1 MKKPASCTV
10 LALILI
16 NMLMLAPNTAWAGM
30 FVLRLE
36 ANYTISENVPAGP
49 FVIFHQDFNNETPS
63 VVPRGWA
70 YNPSYGNFTVDHST
84 DSLGSGNSVR
94 FVDSSTMGSPGAQ
107 TYFLQQKG
115 VFAVTF
121 SLLLVNNTGINT
133 GLEVRVDDGS
143 GAGANIIF
151 GDHVIQYRD
160 HYGVLTTLRSS
171 YVPNRWYKIRM
182 LLNVPGGVYS
192 IFIDDHPEASDVG
205 FAGGNPSQIS
215 RIIVDETMSGNPGSL
230 MPMGNIDDIEVRIC
244 IIVPSDYPTIQEGI
258 NVAGPGD
265 VVFVAKQQR
274 YFESLVINKGNLTL
288 VGEDPKTTII
298 DGHFYHATPNR
309 ISVSDCSFVSISGFT
324 ITLSAADGSQ
334 VKVVN
339 CNNVVISN
347 NIIASGLGNGIEISG
362 SNDTVA
368 GNTIQSNLGCGI
380 RISGQYHSIS
390 SNTIDSNDECGI
402 HFDCKDSNITDNV
415 IQSSLGEGIN
425 MTSGTDNAVVN
436 NTIRNNN
443 IGLLCAGDT
452 YRITV
457 YQNRFVGNTVQALDN
472 GHDNKWDNGYPYKPT
487 EKKGGGNYWSDYN
500 SSLDVY
506 SGPSQNEQACCHY
519 PSPDGICDQ
528 PYNITSNGVDHYPLY
543 PIQNVSQ
550 YPKPGNIDYI
560 TSVFVTATML
570 HLVNILTA
578 TINVSY
584 ISSNVTVANV
594 SMQKSSDDN
603 WTGTIPHKPYG
614 TQVNYTISVQA
625 ENASRLNS
633 TYYPQSGPYFVDD
646 FTPPTFPTGSIRWV
660 PSGPNANETITVY
673 TNVTE
678 PADASQVGKVLLS
691 YPVGNSTWWTQMNKV
706 TDYNSTLNNTSTFT
720 ATFPKQPGNATLNF
734 GITAFDRAGNNASES
749 SSTFI
754 KQVAQLSVQY
764 NNGTLADD
772 PCIIDFGTMA
782 RKKQNSNT
790 FRISNA
796 GQDTLGWNITIVG
809 GVNWLSLNQTSG
821 NTGAGSTA
829 TIKVTADTTSLTQ
842 PTLYAGEMS
851 ITANGTVTHWAV
863 VLTLTIRYI
872 IIDQS
877 WAQVEA
883 SNRVNVNAPESVA
896 FHAEWAGNC
905 SDAAGGN
912 VTINVPTPTGTT
924 NSTNSTGWAVFTPT
938 PPPYAKQVTFS
949 VSGVSFGGIT
959 DFTQTAPSPTIIWD
973 RVNITLSIADPW
985 IDVDSNATVTWK
997 GVHESDNSNF
1007 TLPSQVFLND
1017 TTVHGNVGR
1026 WALNVSS
1033 IMDSQYPS
1041 LTGFDSNNVSCIW
1054 DRIEI
1059 IAAGVSDSQVEVN
1072 QIASVWFIAI
1082 YRYQNTVFKG
1092 WNGTLYVNNET
1103 LVWNPDTEVWTKNFS
1118 YDTPGTRTLSVTAVD
1133 DETHGLTKIKDDVGP
1148 QNITWG
1154 PQPTWWQKWLST
1166 TLNPSASN
1174 NQASST
1180 SASGQTTEAQDTNT
1194 TPQAQPSQSQTVIA
1208 AYPWQILAIILI
1220 AGAGMVSTLLVLM
1233 KPGKKRP
1240 QNAYRK

>member
-1 MKKPASCTV
+1 MKKRASCTV

-16 NMLMLAPNTAWAGM
+16 SMLMLAPNTARAGV
-30 FVLRLE
+30 FVARLE

-63 VVPRGWA
+63 VVPMGWA

-84 DSLGSGNSVR
+84 DSLGSGNSAR

-115 VFAVTF
+115 VSAVTF

-151 GDHVIQYRD
+151 GDRVIQYRD

-192 IFIDDHPEASDVG
+192 IFIDDHLEASDVG

-230 MPMGNIDDIEVRIC
+230 MPVGNIDDIEVRRC

-298 DGHFYHATPNR
+298 DGRFYHATPNR

-425 MTSGTDNAVVN
+425 MTSGTDDVVVN

-457 YQNRFVGNTVQALDN
+457 FQNRFVGNTVQARDN

-506 SGPSQNEQACCHY
+506 SGPGQNEQAFWHY

-528 PYNITSNGVDHYPLY
+528 PYNMISNGVDHYPLY

-560 TSVFVTATML
+560 TGVFVTATML

-578 TINVSY
+578 TINVNNG
-584 ISSNVTVANV
+584 SSIAPVA
-594 SMQKSSDDN
+594 MQKSSDDN
-603 WTGTIPHKPYG
+603 WTGTILHKPYG
-614 TQVNYTISVQA
+614 TQVNYTISVQG

-646 FTPPTFPTGSIRWV
+646 FTPPTFPTGSIMWV
-660 PSGPNANETITVY
+660 PSGPNANDTITVY
-673 TNVTE
+673 ANVTE
-678 PADASQVGKVLLS
+678 PADASQVGRVLLS

-749 SSTFI
+749 SSTFVG
-754 KQVAQLSVQY
+754 QVAQLSVQY

-790 FRISNA
+790 FRISNV

-821 NTGAGSTA
+821 NTGVGSTA
-829 TIKVTADTTSLTQ
+829 TVKVTVDTTSLTQ

-877 WAQVEA
+877 WASVEA
-883 SNRVNVNAPESVA
+883 SNRVDVNAPESVA

-905 SDAAGGN
+905 SDATGGT
-912 VTINVPTPTGTT
+912 VTISVPPSTGTT
-924 NSTNSTGWAVFTPT
+924 NSTNSTGWAVFTPVPT
-938 PPPYAKQVTFS
+938 PPYAAQVTFS
-949 VSGVSFGGIT
+949 VRGVSFGGIT

-1007 TLPSQVFLND
+1007 TGQVFLND

-1041 LTGFDSNNVSCIW
+1041 LTGFDCNTVSCIW

-1059 IAAGVSDSQVEVN
+1059 IAASVSDSQVEVN

-1154 PQPTWWQKWLST
+1154 PQPAWWQKWLST
-1166 TLNPSASN
+1166 ALNPSASN

-1180 SASGQTTEAQDTNT
+1180 SASSQTTEAQDTNT

-1233 KPGKKRP
+1233 KSGKKRS
-1240 QNAYRK
+1240 QTAYRK

>member
-1 MKKPASCTV
+1 MKKRASCAV

-16 NMLMLAPNTAWAGM
+16 SMLMLSPSAALAGT
-30 FVLRLE
+30 FVPRLE
-36 ANYTISENVPAGP
+36 ASYTISENLPAGP

-70 YNPSYGNFTVDHST
+70 YNPRYGNFTVDHST
-84 DSLGSGNSVR
+84 DSLGSGNSAR
-94 FVDSSTMGSPGAQ
+94 FVDNSTMGSLGAL
-107 TYFLQQKG
+107 TYFPQQKG

-121 SLLLVNNTGINT
+121 YLLLVNNTGINT

-151 GDHVIQYRD
+151 GDRVIQYRD
-160 HYGVLTTLRSS
+160 HYRVLTTLRSS

-192 IFIDDHPEASDVG
+192 IFIDDHLEASDVG

-230 MPMGNIDDIEVRIC
+230 MPVGNIDDIEVRRC

-265 VVFVAKQQR
+265 VVFVTKQQR
-274 YFESLVINKGNLTL
+274 YFESIVINKGNLTL

-298 DGHFYHATPNR
+298 DGRFYHATPNR
-309 ISVSDCSFVSISGFT
+309 ILVSDCSFVSISGFT

-347 NIIASGLGNGIEISG
+347 NIIVSGLGNGIDISG

-402 HFDCKDSNITDNV
+402 HFDCKNSNITDNV

-425 MTSGTDNAVVN
+425 MTSGTDNVVVN
-436 NTIRNNN
+436 NTIRNNKT
-443 IGLLCAGDT
+443 GLSCAGDT

-457 YQNRFVGNTVQALDN
+457 YQNRFIGNTVQALDN
-472 GHDNKWDNGYPYKPT
+472 GHNNKWDNGYPYKPT

-506 SGPSQNEQACCHY
+506 SGPGQNEQACCQY

-550 YPKPGNIDYI
+550 YPKPGNIDY
-560 TSVFVTATML
+560 TTDAFVTATVL
-570 HLVNILTA
+570 HLVNILTV
-578 TINVSY
+578 TINVNFGP
-584 ISSNVTVANV
+584 SNAAIA
-594 SMQKSSDDN
+594 MQKSSDDN

-646 FTPPTFPTGSIRWV
+646 FTPPTFPDNSIVRVPTGPDS
-660 PSGPNANETITVY
+660 NETITVY
-673 TNVTE
+673 ANVTE
-678 PADASQVGKVLLS
+678 PATASQVDKVLLS

-706 TDYNSTLNNTSTFT
+706 ADYNSTTSNTSTFT

-734 GITAFDRAGNNASES
+734 GITAFDRAGNSASES
-749 SSTFI
+749 NSTFI

-782 RKKQNSNT
+782 RKKQSSNT
-790 FRISNA
+790 FKISNV

-809 GVNWLSLNQTSG
+809 GANWLSLNQTIG

-829 TIKVTADTTSLTQ
+829 TIRVTVNTTSLTQ

-863 VLTLTIRYI
+863 VLTTTIGYI

-877 WAQVEA
+877 WASVEA
-883 SNRVNVNAPESVA
+883 SNRIDVNTPESVA

-905 SDAAGGN
+905 SDAVGGTI
-912 VTINVPTPTGTT
+912 TINVPPSSGTT
-924 NSTNSTGWAVFTPT
+924 NNTNSTGWTVFTPA
-938 PPPYAKQVTFS
+938 PAPPYAAQVTFS

-985 IDVDSNATVTWK
+985 IDVDSHANVTWK
-997 GVHESDNSNF
+997 GVHETDNSAF
-1007 TLPSQVFLND
+1007 KGQVFLND
-1017 TTVHGNVGR
+1017 TTVRDKVGK
-1026 WALNVSS
+1026 WDLNVSS

-1041 LTGFDSNNVSCIW
+1041 LTAFDSNTVSCIW

-1059 IAAGVSDSQVEVN
+1059 IAAGVSDPQLDVG
-1072 QIASVWFIAI
+1072 QTATVWFIAI

-1092 WNGTLYVNNET
+1092 WNGILYVNNES
-1103 LVWNPDTEVWTKNFS
+1103 LLWNPDTEVWARNFR
-1118 YDTPGTRTLSVTAVD
+1118 YDTPGTRTFSVTSVD

-1148 QNITWG
+1148 QSITWG
-1154 PQPTWWQKWLST
+1154 PQPAWWQKWLST
-1166 TLNPSASN
+1166 TSNPSTTN
-1174 NQASST
+1174 DQTGST

-1194 TPQAQPSQSQTVIA
+1194 TSQAQPSQSQTVIA
-1208 AYPWQILAIILI
+1208 AYPWQLLAIILI
-1220 AGAGMVSTLLVLM
+1220 AGAGMVSTILVLM
-1233 KPGKKRP
+1233 KSGKKRP

>member
-1 MKKPASCTV
+1 MKKRTSCTV

-16 NMLMLAPNTAWAGM
+16 NTLMLTPNAAWAGV
-30 FVLRLE
+30 FVPRLE
-36 ANYTISENVPAGP
+36 ANYTTSGNVPAGP
-49 FVIFHQDFNNETPS
+49 FAILHQDFDNETPGL
-63 VVPRGWA
+63 VPMGWA

-84 DSLGSGNSVR
+84 DSLGSGNSAK
-94 FVDSSTMGSPGAQ
+94 FVDNSTTGSPGAH

-115 VFAVTF
+115 VFTVTF

-143 GAGANIIF
+143 SAGANIIF

-160 HYGVLTTLRSS
+160 HYGVPTTLRSS

-192 IFIDDHPEASDVG
+192 IFIDDHLEARDAG
-205 FAGGNPSQIS
+205 LTGGNPSQIS
-215 RIIVDETMSGNPGSL
+215 RIIIDETMSGNPGSL
-230 MPMGNIDDIEVRIC
+230 MPVGNIDDIEVRRC

-265 VVFVAKQQR
+265 VVFVTKQQR

-298 DGHFYHATPNR
+298 DGRFYHATPNR

-324 ITLSAADGSQ
+324 ITLSPADGSQ

-347 NIIASGLGNGIEISG
+347 NIIVSGLGNGIEISG

-402 HFDCKDSNITDNV
+402 HFDCKNSNITDNV

-425 MTSGTDNAVVN
+425 ITSGTDNVVVN
-436 NTIRNNN
+436 NTIRTNK
-443 IGLLCAGDT
+443 IGLSCGGDT

-472 GHDNKWDNGYPYKPT
+472 GHDNKWDNGYAYKPT
-487 EKKGGGNYWSDYN
+487 EEKGGGNYWSDYN

-506 SGPSQNEQACCHY
+506 SGPGQNEQTCCHY
-519 PSPDGICDQ
+519 PSPDGISDQ
-528 PYNITSNGVDHYPLY
+528 PYSITSNGVDHYPLY

-550 YPKPGNIDYI
+550 YPKPGNIDY
-560 TSVFVTATML
+560 TTDVFVTATVL
-570 HLVNILTA
+570 HLVNILTV
-578 TINVSY
+578 TINVNNG
-584 ISSNVTVANV
+584 SSIATVI
-594 SMQKSSDDN
+594 MQKSSDDN
-603 WTGTIPHKPYG
+603 WTGTILHKPYG

-625 ENASRLNS
+625 ESASQLNS

-646 FTPPTFPTGSIRWV
+646 FTPPTFPANSIAWV
-660 PSGPNANETITVY
+660 PSGPDSNEIITVY
-673 TNVTE
+673 ANVTE
-678 PADASQVGKVLLS
+678 PATASQVGKVLLS

-706 TDYNSTLNNTSTFT
+706 ADYNSTTSNTSMFT
-720 ATFPKQPGNATLNF
+720 ATFPRQPGNATLNF
-734 GITAFDRAGNNASES
+734 GITAFDRAGNSASES
-749 SSTFI
+749 TSTFI
-754 KQVAQLSVQY
+754 RQVAQLSIQY

-772 PCIIDFGTMA
+772 PCILDFGTMA
-782 RKKQNSNT
+782 RKKQSSIT
-790 FRISNA
+790 FKISNV

-809 GVNWLSLNQTSG
+809 GVNWLSLDQTSS
-821 NTGAGSTA
+821 NTGAGLT
-829 TIKVTADTTSLTQ
+829 TTVKVTADTTSLTQ

-851 ITANGTVTHWAV
+851 IIANGTVTHWAV

-877 WAQVEA
+877 WTSVEA
-883 SNRVNVNAPESVA
+883 SNRVNVNALESVA

-905 SDAAGGN
+905 SDATGGT
-912 VTINVPTPTGTT
+912 VTINVPPSTGTT
-924 NSTNSTGWAVFTPT
+924 NSTNSTGWAVFTPVSS
-938 PPPYAKQVTFS
+938 PPYAAQVTFS
-949 VSGVSFGGIT
+949 VRGVSFGGIT

-985 IDVDSNATVTWK
+985 IDDGSYANVTWK

-1007 TLPSQVFLND
+1007 VGQVFLND
-1017 TTVHGNVGR
+1017 TTEHNKVGR
-1026 WALNVSS
+1026 GALNVSS

-1041 LTGFDSNNVSCIW
+1041 LTGFDSNTVSCIW

-1072 QIASVWFIAI
+1072 QIATVWFIAI

-1092 WNGTLYVNNET
+1092 SNGTLYVNNES
-1103 LVWNPDTEVWTKNFS
+1103 LVWNPDTEVWARNFR
-1118 YDTPGTRTLSVTAVD
+1118 YDTPGTRTFSVTAVD

-1154 PQPTWWQKWLST
+1154 PQPSWWQKWLDITS
-1166 TLNPSASN
+1166 NPSATN
-1174 NQASST
+1174 DQTGST
-1180 SASGQTTEAQDTNT
+1180 SASGQTTQAQDTNT
-1194 TPQAQPSQSQTVIA
+1194 TPQAQPSQSQTTIN

-1220 AGAGMVSTLLVLM
+1220 AGAGVVSTLLVLA
-1233 KPGKKRP
+1233 KSGKKRS